1 MSPNWKPLVIIGGAL
16 AALFLFT
23 ALASKFILLDSF
35 VRLEEQGARQDVRR
49 VLDFLGNEL
58 ANLDSKN
65 GDWSNWDESYAF
77 IADGSQEYIKTNIV
91 DNTFVELRVNL
102 FMFVNTAG
110 RIVFSK
116 AFDLDSKKDAPV
128 PAGLVRH
135 ISTDGQLL
143 SRSATRSG
151 TLGILLLDEGP
162 MLIAARPI
170 LTSKGEGKPRGTLV
184 MGRFLDANALKS
196 MAGVT
201 HLALKVHRL
210 DDPGMPDDFRDAWQR
225 RSELQPI
232 VVKPIGEETVAGYA
246 LLKDVFDKPAL
257 MLRVDVPRVIY
268 LQGRKT
274 ILYFILWFAALTLAF
289 GGTSHLLLYNLALSR
304 QKRRESEERYR
315 AIVEQSSEGILLVDS
330 RSGAILESNDAFREI
345 FGYTARDL
353 GLMTLR
359 AINPDSSCDLE
370 DIIHERLRK
379 QGLFVTERRCR
390 RKDGALLDVELRA
403 SPIFFEGTEQLC
415 VVVHD
420 VTAHNRLEEQLRQ
433 SQKLEA
439 VGQLAGGVAHDFNN
453 ILSTIFGYCCLIDM
467 ELEPEHPSRHNL
479 DQVLAAADRA
489 TYLTNGLLS
498 FSRKQVLEPKP
509 VEINGIIRNTEN
521 FLGRLI
527 GEDIEFRTV
536 LADRPLIV
544 IADCGQL
551 DQVLM
556 NLAINARDAMP
567 DGGLLTIESGSKEL
581 DEEHV
586 MKYGYGKPGNYAV
599 IAVSDT
605 GAGMD
610 EKTRQR
616 VFEPF
621 FTTKEPGRGTG
632 LGLSIVY
639 GIVKQHNGYINVY
652 SEPGKGTTFRI
663 YIPLAP
669 STDLETGEEGSSVIP
684 LTGAETV
691 LVADDDSKVR
701 RITCEVLERFGYRV
715 VEAVDGED
723 AVAKFSEKEGDIAL
737 LVLDLMMPGKN
748 GKEAYDEIRKTKGD
762 VKVLFTSGYTA
773 YVVHRQRILEEGL
786 DFISKPLEPTAFL
799 RKIREVL
806 DR

>member
-1 MSPNWKPLVIIGGAL
+1 MSPNWKPLVIIGVAL
-16 AALFLFT
+16 VALVLFI

-35 VRLEEQGARQDVRR
+35 VMLEEQSARQDTRSAIDL
-49 VLDFLGNEL
+49 LDSDL
-58 ANLDSKN
+58 ATLNSKN

-77 IADGSQEYIKTNIV
+77 IRDGNPEFIKTNIV

-102 FMFVNTAG
+102 FIFVNSSG
-110 RIVFSK
+110 RIVFSR
-116 AFDLDSKKDAPV
+116 AFDLDKMRDLPV
-128 PAGLVRH
+128 PPGLVRL
-135 ISTDGQLL
+135 ISANGLL
-143 SRSATRSG
+143 SGRSAPRDG
-151 TLGILLLDEGP
+151 TLGTVLLDEGI
-162 MLIAARPI
+162 MMISVRPI
-170 LTSKGEGKPRGTLV
+170 LTSKGKGEPRGTLI
-184 MGRFLDANALKS
+184 MGRFIDRHMLGK
-196 MAGVT
+196 MAGIT
-201 HLALKVHRL
+201 HQSLALQRL
-210 DDPGMPDDFRDAWQR
+210 DDPRMTHDFREVRQLLSDR
-225 RSELQPI
+225 RPI
-232 VVKPIGEETVAGYA
+232 VVNQFGEGSVAGYA
-246 LLKDVFDKPAL
+246 LLKDIFGKEVL
-257 MLRVDVPRVIY
+257 MLRVEIPRVIY
-268 LQGRKT
+268 RQGQKT
-274 ILYFILWFAALTLAF
+274 IYWFNLWFAALSLAF
-289 GGTSHLLLYNLALSR
+289 GGSSHLFIYNLAVSR
-304 QKRRESEERYR
+304 QKRKESEDRFQ

-330 RSGAILESNDAFREI
+330 RSGAILESNGAFREM
-345 FGYTARDL
+345 FGYDARDL
-353 GLMTLR
+353 EMVTLR

-370 DIIHERLRK
+370 DTIRERLRK
-379 QGLFVTERRCR
+379 QVLFVTERRCR

-403 SPIFFEGTEQLC
+403 SPVFSEGIEQLC
-415 VVVHD
+415 LVVHD

-453 ILSTIFGYCCLIDM
+453 ILSTIFGYCCLMDM

-489 TYLTNGLLS
+489 AYLTNGLLS

-544 IADCGQL
+544 IADSGQL

-567 DGGLLTIESGSKEL
+567 HGGLLTIESGSKEL
-581 DEEHV
+581 DEEHM
-586 MKYGYGKPGNYAV
+586 MKFGYGKPGNYAV

-639 GIVKQHNGYINVY
+639 GIVKQHKGYINVY

-663 YIPLAP
+663 YLPLTP

-691 LVADDDSKVR
+691 LVADDDTKVR

-715 VEAVDGED
+715 IEAVDGED

-748 GKEAYDEIRKTKGD
+748 GKEAYDEIRKARGD
-762 VKVLFTSGYTA
+762 VKVLFISGYTA
-773 YVVHRQRILEEGL
+773 YVVHRQKILEEGL